1 MDNAAQ
7 DDSLSDCED
16 FFIGTVNAENSN
28 QSDNSDINFEN
39 TNNQNSLT
47 EKFMLSQIYLS
58 QLTKPSSKSFFGM
71 LIYLFAYLFI
81 YQSN

>member
-16 FFIGTVNAENSN
+16 SFIGTVNAENSN

-47 EKFMLSQIYLS
+47 EKFMLSQITS
-58 QLTKPSSKSFFGM
+58 
-71 LIYLFAYLFI
+71 A
-81 YQSN
+81 N